1 MATFYNSKKLGK
13 HLKKALD
20 QLQAETLITT
30 QAELGSSKVSP
41 VDTGRFRSSWFAAEG
56 SASSAV
62 APEGTDD
69 PNEDAQQLALRV
81 DSNKTYHLTNNL
93 PYAEAVALG
102 VNTPPSWGGGSK
114 VKSKSPNWF
123 YDFVNS
129 RVPKIQAAAA
139 RVVKREFEL

>member
-1 MATFYNSKKLGK
+1 MPRFTRASDLEK

-20 QLQAETLITT
+20 SLQAQTLITT
-30 QAELGSSKVSP
+30 QNELGSEKVSP
-41 VDTGRFRSSWFAAEG
+41 IDTGRFRSSWFAAEG

-93 PYAEAVALG
+93 PYAEAIALG

-139 RVVKREFEL
+139 KVVKRDYEL